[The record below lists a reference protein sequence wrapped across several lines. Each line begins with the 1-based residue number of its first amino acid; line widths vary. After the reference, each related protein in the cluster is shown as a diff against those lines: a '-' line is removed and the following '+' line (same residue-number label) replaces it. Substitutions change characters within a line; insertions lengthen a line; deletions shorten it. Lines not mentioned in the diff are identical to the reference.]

1 MKRAILALASLAAI
15 AAASTHAQEQNTVSP
30 DFPYE
35 MAQVSVGGS
44 KIAYVD
50 EGEGP
55 VVLFIHGNPTSSYLW
70 RNVIP
75 HVSDNHRAI
84 ALDLIGMGASAKPDI
99 GYTFQDHYSY
109 VEGFIDALNLADITL
124 VLHDWGGSLG
134 GLYAARNSENIR
146 AIVMMEAAAPPALP
160 VPTWDMVPD
169 PEVRATFQAFRDP
182 VQGPQIIQEQNMFVE
197 GFLPS
202 AVLRE
207 LGDAEMGAYRAPFPT
222 PESRLPVYV
231 WPNEI
236 PIEGEPAR
244 NVAVMAEIS
253 EWLTNSEQPK
263 LVLYANPGMIVS
275 PETAA
280 FIAET
285 YSNVE
290 TRYVGPGLH
299 YIQEDHPDVI
309 GRNISDWLRDRV
321 GE

>member
-1 MKRAILALASLAAI
+1 MKAFATMAF
-15 AAASTHAQEQNTVSP
+15 AAATFASAAGADVSAE
-30 DFPYE
+30 FPYE
-35 MAQVSVGGS
+35 RHSVDVLGS
-44 KIAYVD
+44 DMAYVD
-50 EGEGP
+50 EGNGP

-75 HVSDNHRAI
+75 HVADDHRAI

-99 GYTFQDHYSY
+99 GYTFQDHYAH
-109 VEGFIDALNLADITL
+109 VEGFIDGLELTDITL

-134 GLYAARNSENIR
+134 GLYAARNSGNVR

-160 VPTWDMVPD
+160 VPSWDAVPN

-182 VQGPQIIQEQNMFVE
+182 VQGPQIIQEQNVFVE

-202 AVLRE
+202 AIMRE
-207 LGDAEMGAYRAPFPT
+207 LGDAEMDAYRAPFPT
-222 PESRLPVYV
+222 SESRLPVYV

-253 EWLTNSEQPK
+253 EWLTSSEQPK
-263 LVLYANPGMIVS
+263 LVLYADPGMIVS

-280 FIAET
+280 FIAAS

-290 TRYVGPGLH
+290 TRFVGPGLH